1 MPGTKVVNGKV
12 VPDLATYPGGRAP
25 SPNAGSQD
33 VAKVVGKEM
42 DKRIGPGGGG
52 AGRKRVGGLASA
64 ATPRV
69 GRPQGSRGG
78 KGGPGGVRRRT
89 PAGAGRGVAPKIS
102 DPSKPATTGPA
113 MGGRDPRFAGGTNVA
128 PRPAGPPGGM
138 PPGGM
143 PPGGGQGGPPGMR
156 PPGMPPGA
164 SAGGGA
170 ADIARMINAA
180 QTPMPGV
187 RPPGIRRPAVGGPL
201 GQKMMPPRPA

>member
-78 KGGPGGVRRRT
+78 KGGPVGVRRRT
-89 PAGAGRGVAPKIS
+89 PAGASRGVAPKIS

-113 MGGRDPRFAGGTNVA
+113 MGGRDPRFAGGTNVTS
-128 PRPAGPPGGM
+128 
-138 PPGGM
+138 
-143 PPGGGQGGPPGMR
+143 R
-156 PPGMPPGA
+156 PPIPATPSAQSGRAALPSAPGQMPPGA

-180 QTPMPGV
+180 RTPMPGV